1 MRGVVLSPA
10 AELLAE
16 PAGAATRRV
25 AFALLEAA
33 VAARERLDDP
43 SDAEA
48 LHDFRVALRRTR
60 SWIKAFE
67 DELGDSIRK
76 KHRRRLSDISHAAG
90 DARDAQVHAVWLR
103 DVEDALSVRDRPGA
117 EWLLRRVVDHQHEAD
132 TALRAIVAEA
142 FGATTAGLAKDL
154 AVYTVR
160 IDLRNPAVPQTLAE
174 AMASRILALAA
185 AVGERLA
192 AVQSMQ
198 DQAVAHAARIAGKR
212 LRYVIEP
219 IADGVE
225 GGPGLVKRLRILQ
238 DVIGEMHDVH
248 VVAEEVIQAAQDAG
262 ADQARRIATALLEGE
277 GDSSEGAVRLE
288 RGRDPRPGLLAI
300 AAQLRARGQ
309 SAFRD
314 LQQHWLGDHAGELTE
329 AARALAARLTGGGT
343 PTGAP
348 ATATTSADG
357 VDATGSEGLVV
368 QSVEAENGRGA
379 DGPGGSEVGAQ
390 TSVDGGSPTQAPA
403 AAPHP
408 IESGGTQVRTE
419 QSTTATFHGLVSRK
433 SGQSTTFPPPGDTI
447 SPSEGTG

>member
-1 MRGVVLSPA
+1 MKGVVLSPA
-10 AELLAE
+10 GELLAE

-60 SWIKAFE
+60 SWINAFE

-103 DVEDALSVRDRPGA
+103 DVEDSLSVRDRPGA

-142 FGATTAGLAKDL
+142 FSATAAGLAKDL

-160 IDLRNPAVPQTLAE
+160 IDLRNPAVPPTLAE

-277 GDSSEGAVRLE
+277 GDSGEGAVRVE

-343 PTGAP
+343 PTVAP
-348 ATATTSADG
+348 ATATTSA
-357 VDATGSEGLVV
+357 DATGSEGLVV
-368 QSVEAENGRGA
+368 QAVEAESDRGA
-379 DGPGGSEVGAQ
+379 DGAGGSEARTQ
-390 TSVDGGSPTQAPA
+390 TSVNGGSPTQAPA
-403 AAPHP
+403 AGLHP
-408 IESGGTQVRTE
+408 TGSADTQVRTE
-419 QSTTATFHGLVSRK
+419 QSTTATSHGPVSRK
-433 SGQSTTFPPPGDTI
+433 AGQSTTFPPPGGTI
-447 SPSEGTG
+447 SPSGGTS